1 MIDIIKNSSYGL
13 VITLLAFLFS
23 IKISN
28 KIKIKLLHPLVIS
41 QLIIISFLLYFN
53 IDYQDYMNSGGVVIA
68 SFLGP
73 ATIVL
78 ALPLFRQWSALKS
91 NALPI
96 IVGIFIGS
104 LTGILSMFFLSKLI
118 GLDKSLNLSLI
129 SKSVTTPIAM
139 DITKSLGGLPSV
151 TILGVIF
158 AGLTGAVL
166 GPKLMN
172 IFGIKDPVARGIAMG
187 TASHGLGTAIALEE
201 GEVQGAMAGL
211 SVGLT
216 GLTTALI
223 IPFMAQ
229 ILIKYM

>member
-1 MIDIIKNSSYGL
+1 MIDIILNSSYGL
-13 VITLLAFLFS
+13 VLTLLAFLFS
-23 IKISN
+23 LRLSN
-28 KIKIKLLHPLVIS
+28 KIKIKIIHPLVLT
-41 QLIIISFLLYFN
+41 QLIIIGFLVYFK
-53 IDYQDYMNSGGVVIA
+53 IDYKDYMNAGANIIA

-78 ALPLFRQWSALKS
+78 AVPLFRQWSSLKS

-96 IVGIFIGS
+96 LIGVLAGS

-118 GLDKSLNLSLI
+118 GLDKLLNLSLI
-129 SKSVTTPIAM
+129 TKSVTTPIAM
-139 DITKSLGGLPSV
+139 DITKSLGGVPSI

-158 AGLTGAVL
+158 AGLIGSTI
-166 GPKLMN
+166 GPKILS
-172 IFGIKDPVARGIAMG
+172 IFGITNNIARGIAMG

-223 IPFMAQ
+223 IPFMAK
-229 ILIKYM
+229 ILINFM

>member
-1 MIDIIKNSSYGL
+1 MIDIILNSSYGL
-13 VITLLAFLFS
+13 VLTLLAFLFS
-23 IKISN
+23 LRLSN
-28 KIKIKLLHPLVIS
+28 KIKIKIIHPLVLT
-41 QLIIISFLLYFN
+41 QLIIIGFLVYFK
-53 IDYQDYMNSGGVVIA
+53 IDYKDYMNAGANIIA

-78 ALPLFRQWSALKS
+78 AVPLFRQWSSLKS

-96 IVGIFIGS
+96 LIGVLAGS

-118 GLDKSLNLSLI
+118 GLDKLLNLSLI
-129 SKSVTTPIAM
+129 TKSVTTPIAM
-139 DITKSLGGLPSV
+139 DITKSLGGVPSI

-158 AGLTGAVL
+158 AGLIGATI
-166 GPKLMN
+166 GPKILS
-172 IFGIKDPVARGIAMG
+172 IFGITNNIARGIAMG

-223 IPFMAQ
+223 IPFMAK
-229 ILIKYM
+229 ILINFM